1 MSDFKPSPGLEH
13 VLAALPQALAFIFVG
28 VLTAIG
34 HLLQSAAPVTWRL
47 ALGRA
52 ISTGGIA
59 LVAGA
64 ALAIFPDLPFLAQL
78 GIAAGLASLGSSG
91 VEIILQKILNRN

>member
-1 MSDFKPSPGLEH
+1 MNDLKPPSGIEQ
-13 VLAALPQALAFIFVG
+13 VIMALPQALAFIFVG
-28 VLTAIG
+28 VLTAVG
-34 HLLQSAAPVTWRL
+34 QLLQSASPVTWKL

-52 ISTGGIA
+52 ITTGGIA

-64 ALAIFPDLPFLAQL
+64 ALAIFPDISFLAQL
-78 GIAAGLASLGSSG
+78 GIAAALASLGSSG